1 MLGNLTKFLSQNFSL
16 FCALVVVQILPLETF
31 AADYVSTGDVVK
43 EIEKTLLFDKES
55 REQIDFYQKKT
66 IKRSDINIVASGS
79 GEQPKDAANNFD
91 VVVVDPKNGNYN
103 EREKEKIAYNSVL
116 IGQYEVAIELYKQV
130 LAVEPDNKY
139 DKFSLAVVY
148 QKIGQFRQAKTLYY
162 ELLKAN
168 PENQEEIVGNLL
180 AILVEESPKDAV
192 YLLSRLTVQNPSS
205 AYIFAQA
212 ALAYDKVKNY
222 DQAINLLQ
230 KAIALDGN
238 DVDYKYNLAVTYDKT
253 GQFEKALES
262 YQDITKDYSEGN
274 ESVSIDKINQRID
287 TIKKKLSADYGNE
300 DDS

>member
-16 FCALVVVQILPLETF
+16 FCALLIVQILPLKTF

-43 EIEKTLLFDKES
+43 EIEKTLLFDKDA

-66 IKRSDINIVASGS
+66 IKRSDINIVANVSDQQS
-79 GEQPKDAANNFD
+79 SSANNFD
-91 VVVVDPKNGNYN
+91 VVVVDPKNGNYD

-148 QKIGQFRQAKTLYY
+148 QKIGQFRQAKALYY
-162 ELLKAN
+162 ELLKSN

-192 YLLSRLTVQNPSS
+192 YLLSRLTIQNPSS

-230 KAIALDGN
+230 KAIALDGSN
-238 DVDYKYNLAVTYDKT
+238 VDYKYNLAVTYDKT
-253 GQFEKALES
+253 GQFDKALES

-274 ESVSIDKINQRID
+274 ESVSIDKINNRIES
-287 TIKKKLSADYGNE
+287 IKKKLAADYGDE